1 MRLLR
6 IIKDD
11 SHEDYKHNSER
22 APPYSNVGMKPPSL
36 SLSDSRARIH
46 EGADL
51 YLEKGSRLSLSCSVS
66 DPSAPPS
73 YVYWDA

>member
-1 MRLLR
+1 MGNRHSRLQLLR
-6 IIKDD
+6 G
-11 SHEDYKHNSER
+11 KHTELHFVQ
-22 APPYSNVGMKPPSL
+22 ASL
-36 SLSDSRARIH
+36 LLSDSRARIH

>member
-1 MRLLR
+1 MM
-6 IIKDD
+6 
-11 SHEDYKHNSER
+11 HF
-22 APPYSNVGMKPPSL
+22 PSVQFWKNNGRPDASL
-36 SLSDSRARIH
+36 TLSDSRARIH

-51 YLEKGSRLSLSCSVS
+51 YLEKGSRLSLSCSIS

>member
-1 MRLLR
+1 
-6 IIKDD
+6 
-11 SHEDYKHNSER
+11 
-22 APPYSNVGMKPPSL
+22 MKPPL
-36 SLSDSRARIH
+36 LPLSDSRAHIH